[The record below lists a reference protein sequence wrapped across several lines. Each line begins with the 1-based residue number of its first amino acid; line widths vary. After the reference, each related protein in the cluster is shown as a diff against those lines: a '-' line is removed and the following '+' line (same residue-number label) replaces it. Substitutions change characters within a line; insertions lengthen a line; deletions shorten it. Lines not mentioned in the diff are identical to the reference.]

1 MKEQDLAE
9 VERSAAAIEW
19 GANWKLVVAA
29 TLGLS
34 LASIP
39 AGSTGIM
46 MAPIEA
52 EFGWSRTQI
61 YSGVALISFIGVGLA
76 TFIGMGIDRLGARR
90 IGITAAILLCCAI
103 ASLSLVDNSLWQ
115 WWTCWVFV
123 GLACAAMPTVWLT
136 PVASRFKAS
145 RGLAVAIV
153 LSGSGLAT
161 FFVPII
167 AHTLVQNYGWR
178 TGYLGLSMI
187 WALLSLPF
195 LVLFF
200 WGSAPAPGA
209 AANKASAIPAELRPG
224 LSVRE
229 GFASPTFYKL
239 LFAAFGSIFGG
250 VALVLN
256 LVPVLV
262 SSGVQTGTA
271 ATVAGLIGISTI
283 IGRVMGGWL
292 SDRMSAKVIAAGS
305 TIAAAGLPVA
315 LLLFPGSV
323 GGAIFGVL
331 AYGFAGGAKMG
342 ALAYLASR
350 HLGER
355 SFGTLYGT
363 INAIIALAVGIAPL
377 AANYIYDV
385 TKSYE
390 PVMWAAVPILA
401 VAALLYAS
409 LSAYPEFAEEAGV
422 PQPSR

>member
-1 MKEQDLAE
+1 MTQA
-9 VERSAAAIEW
+9 ERSATAIEW
-19 GANWKLVVAA
+19 SANWKLVLAA

-46 MAPIEA
+46 MAPIEE

-61 YSGVALISFIGVGLA
+61 YSGTSLISFIAVCLA
-76 TFIGMGIDRLGARR
+76 TFIGMSIDRLGARR
-90 IGITAAILLCCAI
+90 IGIAAAVLLCLAI
-103 ASLSLVDNSLWQ
+103 GSLSLVGNSLWQ
-115 WWTCWVFV
+115 WWACWIFV

-136 PVASRFKAS
+136 PVASRFKES

-195 LVLFF
+195 LILFF
-200 WGSAPAPGA
+200 WGSAPSPARRPGEAKA
-209 AANKASAIPAELRPG
+209 AATGPRPG

-229 GFASPTFYKL
+229 GFTSVTFYKL

-256 LVPVLV
+256 LVPVLT
-262 SSGVQTGTA
+262 SSGIHTGTA

-283 IGRVMGGWL
+283 AGRVAGGWL
-292 SDRMSAKVIAAGS
+292 SDRMSAKG
-305 TIAAAGLPVA
+305 IAAASTFAAAALPVA

-331 AYGFAGGAKMG
+331 AYGLAGGAKMG

-355 SFGTLYGT
+355 AFGTLYGT
-363 INAIIALAVGIAPL
+363 INAMIALAVGIAPL

-401 VAALLYAS
+401 VAALLYVS
-409 LSAYPEFAEEAGV
+409 LSAYPEFGERDAA
-422 PQPSR
+422 PQPGR